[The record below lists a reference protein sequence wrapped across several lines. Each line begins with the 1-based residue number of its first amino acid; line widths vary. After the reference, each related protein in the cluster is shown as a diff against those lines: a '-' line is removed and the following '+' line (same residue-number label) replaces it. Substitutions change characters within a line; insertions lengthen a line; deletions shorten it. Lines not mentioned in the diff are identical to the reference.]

1 MIQPHNLVTHR
12 FGTARSGHLL
22 NQRVSKQNN
31 ARIAFDRYVWHAS
44 PSGKSVG
51 WTAVLILLLLWFHT
65 TEEHGQLQKTRCGKK
80 ILYHLF
86 QAKPSSPES
95 STAPA
100 YATFKDSA
108 TLDFSSHF
116 VIISLP
122 QSDTTATN
130 FTLFY
135 TAPLWNRARI
145 ERHFSSSSP
154 QIWIIFLTFVLH
166 KALCTIV
173 LIAGEGKGLFKPVLQ
188 QGERAG
194 RKKIIK

>member
-31 ARIAFDRYVWHAS
+31 ACIAFDRYVWHAS

-100 YATFKDSA
+100 YATFKDSDP
-108 TLDFSSHF
+108 LDFSSHF

-122 QSDTTATN
+122 QSNTTATN

-145 ERHFSSSSP
+145 ETN
-154 QIWIIFLTFVLH
+154 IFFPLPP
-166 KALCTIV
+166 KY
-173 LIAGEGKGLFKPVLQ
+173 GLFFSLLFCTKHYVQLC
-188 QGERAG
+188 
-194 RKKIIK
+194 